1 MSVLRRRGEI
11 GLRRA
16 VGATRRAIVAQFL
29 CEGILVCGAGGAAG
43 VLAGLAATIALAAM
57 ADWPLASLSTAA
69 LAGLAA
75 SVCVGLAAASYPA
88 WQAARVDS
96 MRVLA

>member
-1 MSVLRRRGEI
+1 
-11 GLRRA
+11 
-16 VGATRRAIVAQFL
+16 
-29 CEGILVCGAGGAAG
+29 